1 MRTMP
6 LPRGKTLYSP
16 RFLAAL
22 EVAAVMFATTRRKKT
37 RIPYVAHL
45 LGVCAIVLEHGGTE
59 DEAIAA
65 LLHDTLEDITP
76 TKQARRTVRAFGDD
90 VYGIVEGCTQQT
102 PDREG
107 KKAPWR
113 ERREAYVAALGHEP
127 RSVLLVSAA
136 DKLNNA
142 RAIVA
147 DLRPI
152 GDRVWKRFNAPK
164 DDILWYYGAL
174 VEAFRANPA
183 HDVALVDELDRTVQA
198 SSGVRPRTGASAD
211 VWPDARPSRRAP
223 QGPSAVF
230 YRA

>member
-1 MRTMP
+1 MPKRPADAMRTMP
-6 LPRGKTLYSP
+6 LPRGRTLYSL

-22 EVAAVMFATTRRKKT
+22 EVVAVMFATTRRKKT

-90 VYGIVEGCTQQT
+90 VYGIVVGCTDGT
-102 PDREG
+102 PNKKG

-113 ERREAYVAALGHEP
+113 ERKEAYVAALEHEP
-127 RSVLLVSAA
+127 SPVLLVSAA
-136 DKLNNA
+136 DKLHNA

-147 DLRPI
+147 DLRTI
-152 GDRVWKRFNAPK
+152 GEKVWKRFNAPK

-174 VEAFRANPA
+174 VDAFRANPA
-183 HDVALVDELDRTVQA
+183 HSVTLVEELERVAAEMRRLADA
-198 SSGVRPRTGASAD
+198 TG
-211 VWPDARPSRRAP
+211 PAR
-223 QGPSAVF
+223 
-230 YRA
+230 